1 MGAAP
6 SPDENGKGDSPM
18 GKSQQQKADEFVRNA
33 EKGDHA
39 ANDDLVRDEDPR
51 DPFIIDGN

>member
-1 MGAAP
+1 
-6 SPDENGKGDSPM
+6 M